1 MTTSTLDQN
10 QEDLNQQANEMDR
23 LTALLA
29 EKERVIDSLKATKC
43 LIKELNDIRE
53 SKTTYKYKPVGT
65 GSNSPSSLSIK
76 FWWLI
81 PFGLLLL
88 YTLTLKQKINK
99 IDELTALL
107 AEKERIIY
115 SLKVTKERLQRE
127 LNNVR
132 ELNNIASLNR
142 PLSLS
147 ITFWWLIPFGVLL
160 LYKFKR

>member
-1 MTTSTLDQN
+1 M
-10 QEDLNQQANEMDR
+10 
-23 LTALLA
+23 
-29 EKERVIDSLKATKC
+29 
-43 LIKELNDIRE
+43 
-53 SKTTYKYKPVGT
+53 
-65 GSNSPSSLSIK
+65 
-76 FWWLI
+76 
-81 PFGLLLL
+81 
-88 YTLTLKQKINK
+88 KQKINK

-160 LYKFKR
+160 LYKFKRYFND